1 MRYLLIVLALCVSAV
16 AGAGVAWRLAT
27 APPPRFLDSASVV
40 TQMREVARLETLDV
54 VLYKKVSLTPGAEPA
69 EGVWGKVWSWARHT
83 LRSPSG
89 KAIVFADAH
98 LGLDLGQLDVGRV
111 LVRADGIWVA
121 LPPIRS
127 TIELRPGETEVI
139 GSNLDTAETA
149 QLFEAAREAFAHDV
163 AADQALQKRAR
174 AAAER
179 ALEAL
184 LVRLGFREIH
194 FVDALPRPDGRA

>member
-1 MRYLLIVLALCVSAV
+1 MRSFLKVFALCISAV
-16 AGAGVAWRLAT
+16 VGAGVAWHLAQPA
-27 APPPRFLDSASVV
+27 APQRPDPAAVV
-40 TQMREVARLETLDV
+40 AQMREVARLETLDV
-54 VLYKKVSLTPGAEPA
+54 VLYKKVSFAPDAAPA

-83 LRSPSG
+83 LRSPAG

-98 LGLDLGQLDVGRV
+98 LGLDLGQLDARRV
-111 LVRADGIWVA
+111 LVRGDGIWVA
-121 LPPIRS
+121 LPPIQS

-139 GSNLDTAETA
+139 GSNLDTVETA
-149 QLFEAAREAFAHDV
+149 QLFEAAREAFARDV

-179 ALEAL
+179 ALGAL

-194 FVDALPRPDGRA
+194 FVDALPPAGHA